1 MLWRDGENIIT
12 TVYGQVAIADVYLNW
27 NSFAQHSWKWETL
40 KRLTKR
46 ACMICSTTEI
56 FDTELNHELEKV
68 FVEKIIIQ
76 NG

>member
-1 MLWRDGENIIT
+1 
-12 TVYGQVAIADVYLNW
+12 
-27 NSFAQHSWKWETL
+27 
-40 KRLTKR
+40 
-46 ACMICSTTEI
+46 MICSTTEI